1 MDVSIQIP
9 ELGAIATRADII
21 NNHTDVPNMRMTIC
35 IGLFNDAGDRLNVFT
50 VDHTLTG
57 FPVPSADE
65 QWQIV
70 APVLAEMQKAN
81 PV

>member
-9 ELGAIATRADII
+9 ELGATANRADII

-35 IGLFNDAGDRLNVFT
+35 VGLFNDAGDRLKVFT
-50 VDHTLTG
+50 VDHQLTG
-57 FPVPSADE
+57 FPIPSLDE

-70 APVLAEMQKAN
+70 TPVLAEMQQAAGA
-81 PV
+81 